1 MLGKKAFLSKL
12 PYKKTGIAG
21 IFGFQLCYFCQK
33 HFSWEDIAVFKKIH
47 QKNTVF
53 LEAQRGAFFI
63 AKKRG
68 KQIRNALHEGIHNCV
83 MVFVENYMKCD
94 MDNLYIFCV

>member
-1 MLGKKAFLSKL
+1 MEWKKKFITIE
-12 PYKKTGIAG
+12 KKGNWREL
-21 IFGFQLCYFCQK
+21 Q
-33 HFSWEDIAVFKKIH
+33 
-47 QKNTVF
+47 N